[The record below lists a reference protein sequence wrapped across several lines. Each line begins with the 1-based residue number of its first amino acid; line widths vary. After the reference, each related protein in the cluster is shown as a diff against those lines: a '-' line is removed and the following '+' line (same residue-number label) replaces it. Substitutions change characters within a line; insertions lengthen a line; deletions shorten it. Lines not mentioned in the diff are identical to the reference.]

1 MAPPLMSE
9 PPETTAPPPTGSFM
23 QKTISICS
31 QINVRLPSALVS
43 VASRCDS
50 TRRTSPTNFTTCQR
64 GTRAGEPSGWPGKNQ
79 GRKNRTAGNQ
89 PAQKNCWL
97 GASEQG
103 ITPPEASS
111 ERAVKGEQNTSSDEI
126 IFHYL
131 SVSHWLIFKHSDRRE
146 ASVPTKKLQLLTR
159 PSGKSQFIINMFIN
173 WFFF

>member
-50 TRRTSPTNFTTCQR
+50 TRRTSPTDFTTCQR

-79 GRKNRTAGNQ
+79 WRKNRTAGNQ

-111 ERAVKGEQNTSSDEI
+111 ERAVKGEQNTSSDKI
-126 IFHYL
+126 IVHHL
-131 SVSHWLIFKHSDRRE
+131 SVSHWLIFKHSERRE
-146 ASVPTKKLQLLTR
+146 ASVPTKKLQLLIR
-159 PSGKSQFIINMFIN
+159 G
-173 WFFF
+173 